1 MTIDLDT
8 SECFFHYTTRE
19 AAFEHILP
27 TQRLRFSTYEQ
38 MRDPL
43 ESRPWQFTGAWF
55 VNPENPH
62 LGETQLFSFY
72 QGSHGVFRL
81 AHLLALTVDAEG
93 YASNAEHFAKGW
105 SRARMWEQY
114 AENHAGVCL
123 VFNQERLKANLAAD
137 LESQLGIRPYNRH
150 VEYSQTGGE
159 SYINLPL
166 GQFPEEIDDAFVQQ
180 YIEMHND
187 ELFFQKTLD
196 WQTEHEYRFVTTAS
210 PDSPLHA
217 DYGDA
222 LVGIV
227 VGWKIPDWE
236 RPAAI
241 EAAHA
246 VGIEP
251 VEMNWNMGRPVPV
264 PFRTRSRE
272 EREQIEANFRT
283 PPRVDPPRSSSP

>member
-1 MTIDLDT
+1 MVTIDLET
-8 SECFFHYTTRE
+8 SDCFFHYTTRE

-27 TQRLRFSTYEQ
+27 TGQLRFSTYEQ

-62 LGETQLFSFY
+62 LGEKQLFSFY
-72 QGSHGVFRL
+72 RGSHGVFRL
-81 AHLLALTVDAEG
+81 AHLLALTVDAKG
-93 YASNAEHFAKGW
+93 YAPDAEHFAKGW

-114 AENHAGVCL
+114 AENHVGVCL
-123 VFNQERLKANLAAD
+123 AFDQERLKTNVATD
-137 LESQLGIRPYNRH
+137 LERQLGIRPYHRD

-166 GQFPEEIDDAFVQQ
+166 AQFPEEIDDAFVQK
-180 YIEMHND
+180 YIEAHND

-210 PDSPLHA
+210 PDEPLYV

-222 LVGIV
+222 LVGVV

-241 EAAHA
+241 EAVHA

-251 VEMNWNMGRPVPV
+251 VEMNWSMGRPVPV
-264 PFRTRSRE
+264 PLKPRSRS
-272 EREQIEANFRT
+272 EREEVEANFGA
-283 PPRVDPPRSSSP
+283 PPRAKPSASS

>member
-1 MTIDLDT
+1 MTIDLET
-8 SECFFHYTTRE
+8 SNCFFHYTTRE

-27 TQRLRFSTYEQ
+27 TGQLRFSTYEQ

-62 LGETQLFSFY
+62 LGEEQLFSFY
-72 QGSHGVFRL
+72 RGSHGVFQL
-81 AHLLALTVDAEG
+81 AHLLALTVDAGG
-93 YASNAEHFAKGW
+93 YAPDAEHFAKGW

-123 VFNQERLKANLAAD
+123 VFDQERLKANIAAN
-137 LESQLGIRPYNRH
+137 LEEQLGIRPYHRN

-166 GQFPEEIDDAFVQQ
+166 AKFPKKIDDAFVQQ
-180 YIEMHND
+180 YIEAHND

-196 WQTEHEYRFVTTAS
+196 WQAEHEYRFVTTAS
-210 PDSPLHA
+210 PDEPLYA
-217 DYGDA
+217 AYGNA

-251 VEMNWNMGRPVPV
+251 VEMNWSMGRPGPV
-264 PFRTRSRE
+264 PLKPRSRS
-272 EREQIEANFRT
+272 ERDQVETNFGA
-283 PPRVDPPRSSSP
+283 PPQAKPPPTS

>member
-1 MTIDLDT
+1 VTIDLET
-8 SECFFHYTTRE
+8 SDCFFHYTTRE

-27 TQRLRFSTYEQ
+27 TAQLRFSTYER

-62 LGETQLFSFY
+62 LGEKQLFGFY

-81 AHLLALTVDAEG
+81 AHLLALTVDAKG
-93 YASNAEHFAKGW
+93 YAPDAEHFAKGW

-123 VFNQERLKANLAAD
+123 VFDQERLKVNVTAD
-137 LESQLGIRPYNRH
+137 LERQLGIRPYHRD

-166 GQFPEEIDDAFVQQ
+166 AQFPEEIDDAFVQ
-180 YIEMHND
+180 
-187 ELFFQKTLD
+187 
-196 WQTEHEYRFVTTAS
+196 HEYRFVITAS
-210 PDSPLHA
+210 PDEPLYV

-222 LVGIV
+222 LVGVV
-227 VGWKIPDWE
+227 VGWKMPDWE

-241 EAAHA
+241 EAAHM
-246 VGIEP
+246 VGIAP
-251 VEMNWNMGRPVPV
+251 VEMNWRMGRPVPV
-264 PFRTRSRE
+264 PLKPRSRSEGE
-272 EREQIEANFRT
+272 EVEANFGV
-283 PPRVDPPRSSSP
+283 PPRAKPSTSS